1 MDYNDENAGTIQRV
15 GRGHIARRRAARIR
29 LYRRMNPEGD
39 APLTTIL
46 RPNRRP
52 IGAQGAFYPI
62 QPARRRRP
70 NRSRRDVSSIL
81 AFLDGNPGSYRDDL
95 RRRRR

>member
-29 LYRRMNPEGD
+29 LDRRMNPYGD
-39 APLTTIL
+39 ASLLEIL
-46 RPNRRP
+46 RPNRRAIRAQSSFRP
-52 IGAQGAFYPI
+52 IR
-62 QPARRRRP
+62 PARR
-70 NRSRRDVSSIL
+70 SRDVSSIL
-81 AFLDGNPGSYRDDL
+81 GFLDGRPGSYRDEL